1 MAQNKKSFIAYTDW
15 NEIFKKLTDDEAGKL
30 AKMIFA
36 YVSDEDP
43 SPPDR
48 ITELIFEPIKQHL
61 KRDLQKYE
69 NIKRNRAK
77 AGKKGG
83 LKSGKTRSKP
93 TENEANEASAS
104 IASKNEANE
113 ADNVNDNDNDN
124 VNDNVKD
131 YRKVLLSEVSSDVVN
146 QEYFEAAKSFQEL
159 FKQNLE
165 EAGAST
171 AIIDKAKGT
180 WIDDIRLMIEADKYS
195 MDDLRGAYVFLQKNE
210 FWKKNILS
218 TKKLRERMPRI
229 KMEMH
234 NGKSR
239 GNNKEATSWDE
250 LAEIVKHSFEGS

>member
-1 MAQNKKSFIAYTDW
+1 MRDSIIFYRSFYEAISELEPDVQAKVYT
-15 NEIFKKLTDDEAGKL
+15 A
-30 AKMIFA
+30 
-36 YVSDEDP
+36 
-43 SPPDR
+43 
-48 ITELIFEPIKQHL
+48 IFEYSLNFNEVELSGLPKTIFTLIKPQL
-61 KRDLQKYE
+61 DANNKRYK
-69 NIKRNRAK
+69 NGA
-77 AGKKGG
+77 KGG
-83 LKSGKTRSKP
+83 RPNQKETEEEPKDNQDETKP
-93 TENEANEASAS
+93 EAN
-104 IASKNEANE
+104 KN
-113 ADNVNDNDNDN
+113 VNDNDN

>member
-1 MAQNKKSFIAYTDW
+1 MRDSIIFYRSFYEAISELEPDVQARVYT
-15 NEIFKKLTDDEAGKL
+15 A
-30 AKMIFA
+30 
-36 YVSDEDP
+36 
-43 SPPDR
+43 
-48 ITELIFEPIKQHL
+48 IFEYSLNFNEVELSGLPKTIFTLIKPQL
-61 KRDLQKYE
+61 DANNKRYK
-69 NIKRNRAK
+69 NGR
-77 AGKKGG
+77 KGG
-83 LKSGKTRSKP
+83 RPNQAETKEKP
-93 TENEANEASAS
+93 KDNQEITKHEAN
-104 IASKNEANE
+104 K
-113 ADNVNDNDNDN
+113 N
-124 VNDNVKD
+124 VNDNVNKNVNDNVND

-159 FKQNLE
+159 FKRNLE

-195 MDDLRGAYVFLQKNE
+195 MDDLRGAYMFLQKNE

-234 NGKSR
+234 NGNSRKS
-239 GNNKEATSWDE
+239 NKEATSWDE